1 MDFVVCMYRN
11 GGHDCNFIRNYTLD
25 HHYTQRYIVMY
36 GDKVPETE
44 LICLRTIVLA
54 SNCNHLQSEM
64 NNKERDI
71 SK

>member
-1 MDFVVCMYRN
+1 
-11 GGHDCNFIRNYTLD
+11 
-25 HHYTQRYIVMY
+25 MY